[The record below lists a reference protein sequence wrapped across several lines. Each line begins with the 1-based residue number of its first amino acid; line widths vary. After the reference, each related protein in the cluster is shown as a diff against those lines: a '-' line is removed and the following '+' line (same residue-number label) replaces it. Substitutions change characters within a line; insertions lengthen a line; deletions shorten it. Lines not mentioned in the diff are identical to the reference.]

1 MGVNSIKVWVYTWDD
16 GKGIF
21 GLTLIRK
28 SVDILGNLKKGRWIY
43 WRNLNKGGLDKVDIQ
58 IREGIIMK
66 IGFREVR
73 LGRVGWE
80 GY

>member
-1 MGVNSIKVWVYTWDD
+1 M
-16 GKGIF
+16 
-21 GLTLIRK
+21 
-28 SVDILGNLKKGRWIY
+28 GNLKKGRWIY

-66 IGFREVR
+66 IGFTEVR